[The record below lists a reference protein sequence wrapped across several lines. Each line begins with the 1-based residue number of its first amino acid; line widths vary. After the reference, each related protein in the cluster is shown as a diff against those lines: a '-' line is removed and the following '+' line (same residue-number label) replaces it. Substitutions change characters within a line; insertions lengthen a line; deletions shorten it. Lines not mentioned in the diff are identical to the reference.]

1 MRGPL
6 RGRDTEGGRADGGH
20 KAVTAEGKGQ
30 VEGRAGGQHPR
41 PSGTQRDTQ
50 CCSARPVG
58 SLGQAETG
66 REWGLQLSVE
76 TMDTEKGRCERGARA
91 AKPMGQ
97 GLGGWWAVGRC
108 GLRCGHEPGK
118 EGSVGGGG
126 CHGLGELNGV
136 CYQRCACEDD
146 RQLQMPP
153 PIGQG
158 LCSAL
163 VV

>member
-1 MRGPL
+1 MRQPS

-20 KAVTAEGKGQ
+20 KAVTVEGKGQ

-41 PSGTQRDTQ
+41 PLGTQRDTR

-66 REWGLQLSVE
+66 REWGLRLSVE
-76 TMDTEKGRCERGARA
+76 TMWRQAAWKERQLNHGEAMDTEKGRCEQGARA

-97 GLGGWWAVGRC
+97 GLGGWWAVGRY

-118 EGSVGGGG
+118 EGSVGGR
-126 CHGLGELNGV
+126 GV
-136 CYQRCACEDD
+136 SRA
-146 RQLQMPP
+146 R
-153 PIGQG
+153 
-158 LCSAL
+158 
-163 VV
+163 